1 MENRL
6 YRSRKSRV
14 ISGVCG
20 GLGEYFGIDP
30 IVFRITFVLATL
42 GWGASIIAYILL
54 WIFVPQKELIFV
66 RKEEG
71 ESEDPW
77 SEVRE
82 AYEEKVEESRSNRSI
97 VLGTIFIGL
106 GMVWLI
112 GNFIPEFDVFRLW
125 PLALVGLGMYIIF
138 KSPRMQRNKERSNEI

>member
-20 GLGEYFGIDP
+20 GLGDYFGIDP
-30 IVFRITFVLATL
+30 IFFRITFVLATL

-54 WIFVPQKELIFV
+54 WIFVPQKELVFAG
-66 RKEEG
+66 KDEG

-77 SEVRE
+77 RKAREVND
-82 AYEEKVEESRSNRSI
+82 EKIEESKSSRSL

-106 GMVWLI
+106 GMVWLV
-112 GNFIPEFDVFRLW
+112 GNFVPDFEVLRLW
-125 PLALVGLGMYIIF
+125 PIALIGLGTYIIF
-138 KSPRMQRNKERSNEI
+138 NSLRLQKNRESSNEI